1 MRRRR
6 ARPDLQIP
14 PQACVTLA
22 LSMPNLFARVE
33 AAILKPLRRPA
44 LSGVAEHGTFWSL
57 AALIVLVLLRFLPG
71 NPGGLNTLAL
81 FVVVPVCLVFS
92 CIILYRWL
100 VTHVLW
106 KVRNRLIVTYLLMG
120 LAPVVLFVTLATI
133 AAYVFAGQF
142 ATFAASSELQS
153 SLGRLSAENQAF
165 AVHVAHAIAR
175 TPSATSVE
183 LGDYDAANHSV
194 PGRLIVDAW
203 VSTQSDHRRL
213 SLVNEGRELP
223 QHNAGDPITYPE
235 WSRDGSRG
243 MVLDNGRLSL
253 RSLNWS
259 LYGFR
264 GVVLDNG
271 RLFLRAVNSTNA
283 GGHLVT
289 FVSSAPLDPATVD
302 QLAQGL
308 GVIHIIPDVGKALEE
323 DDNKT
328 APVHSTR
335 ATPKELAEQAS
346 GTVNGGKLPASAF
359 LLDRRITFS
368 TPLPTTAWASGKQL
382 TSLLSVTSRPAL
394 LYAHLFGTAVFVG
407 TFIRYGLITLAV
419 VFAVIE
425 LFAFI
430 MAIRLNRTITNAV
443 GDLYRATVAI
453 DSGNFAHR
461 IQVHRRDQ
469 LGALSTSFNTMS
481 ESLERLLEQQ
491 REKERMQ
498 SELEIA
504 QEVQNNLFPHGQVEM
519 PGFELHGVCKPA
531 RTVSGDYYDFLI
543 MGESELTLAMGDIS
557 GKGISAA
564 LLMASLH
571 SAVRAYRF
579 AGEDSFRDT
588 GGTNRFFQ
596 GGATFS
602 SPGKVL
608 SLLNR
613 HLYRSTQPEKYAT
626 LFLAHY
632 DAISRKLV
640 YSNGGQLPP
649 FVLCANGTV
658 RRLDQGGSVVG
669 LLDGLV
675 YEEGTVT
682 LDPGDILI
690 AYSDGVTE
698 PENEFGEFGEE
709 RLIDMVKRHRH
720 LPLAA
725 ISQQVLQSLRAWI
738 GEQEQPDD
746 ITLVLARQAETGL
759 PRLTA

>member
-1 MRRRR
+1 
-6 ARPDLQIP
+6 
-14 PQACVTLA
+14 
-22 LSMPNLFARVE
+22 MPNLFARAE
-33 AAILKPLRRPA
+33 AAVLNPLRRPA
-44 LSGVAEHGTFWSL
+44 LSGVAEHGAFWSL
-57 AALIVLVLLRFLPG
+57 AALLILVLLRFLPG
-71 NPGGLNTLAL
+71 PPGALNTLAL
-81 FVVVPVCLVFS
+81 FVVVPLWLVFS

-100 VTHVLW
+100 VNYVLW
-106 KVRNRLIVTYLLMG
+106 KVRNRLVVTYLLMG

-142 ATFAASSELQS
+142 ATFAATSELQS
-153 SLGRLSAENQAF
+153 TLGRLSAENQAF

-175 TPSATSVE
+175 APSANSVE
-183 LGDYDAANHSV
+183 LGDYEAANHSI
-194 PGRLIVDAW
+194 PGRLTVDAW
-203 VSTQSDHRRL
+203 VGTATDHRHL
-213 SLVNEGRELP
+213 LLISDGRELP
-223 QHNAGDPITYPE
+223 QHNADDPMAYPT
-235 WSRDGSRG
+235 WSHD
-243 MVLDNGRLSL
+243 
-253 RSLNWS
+253 
-259 LYGFR
+259 GFR
-264 GVVLDNG
+264 GVVLDG
-271 RLFLRAVNSTNA
+271 GHLFLRAVNTRTVA
-283 GGHLVT
+283 DHQVT
-289 FVSSAPLDPATVD
+289 FVSSAPLDPTTVD
-302 QLAQGL
+302 ELAQGL
-308 GVIHIIPDVGKALEE
+308 GLIHIIPDVRALAQ
-323 DDNKT
+323 DDSKNT
-328 APVHSTR
+328 HVERGR
-335 ATPKELAEQAS
+335 ASPRELAEQTS
-346 GTVNGGKLPASAF
+346 GTVNGGSLMPGAF

-368 TPLPTTAWASGKQL
+368 APLFTTDWKNGKQL
-382 TSLLSVTSRPAL
+382 ISLISVTSRPAL
-394 LYAHLFGTAVFVG
+394 LYAHLFGTAFVVG
-407 TFIRYGLITLAV
+407 TVIRYGLIILASI
-419 VFAVIE
+419 FAVIE
-425 LFAFI
+425 LIAFI
-430 MAIRLNRTITNAV
+430 MAVRLNRTITNAV
-443 GDLYRATVAI
+443 ADLYRATTAI
-453 DSGNFAHR
+453 DSGNFTHR
-461 IQVHRRDQ
+461 IRVQRRDQ

-519 PGFELHGVCKPA
+519 PGLELHGICKPA

-543 MGESELTLAMGDIS
+543 MGENELCLATGDIS

-579 AGEDSFRDT
+579 AGEDCFGDN
-588 GGTNRFFQ
+588 GGTDRFFQ
-596 GGATFS
+596 GMVTFS

-632 DAISRKLV
+632 NTNTRKLT

-658 RRLDQGGSVVG
+658 RRLDRGGSVVG
-669 LLDGLV
+669 LLDDLV
-675 YEEGTVT
+675 YDEGTVT

-709 RLIDMVKRHRH
+709 RLIEMVQRHRH

-738 GEQEQPDD
+738 GDQEQPDD
-746 ITLVLARQAETGL
+746 ITLVLARQAAAGSN
-759 PRLTA
+759 

>member
-1 MRRRR
+1 M
-6 ARPDLQIP
+6 A
-14 PQACVTLA
+14 
-22 LSMPNLFARVE
+22 NLFVRAE
-33 AAILKPLRRPA
+33 AAVLNPLRRPA
-44 LSGVAEHGTFWSL
+44 LSGVAEHGAFWSS
-57 AALIVLVLLRFLPG
+57 AALILLILSRYLPG
-71 NPGGLNTLAL
+71 PSTGLSTFFLL
-81 FVVVPVCLVFS
+81 FVVPVWLVFS

-142 ATFAASSELQS
+142 ATFAAISELQS
-153 SLGRLSAENQAF
+153 TLGRLSAENQAF
-165 AVHVAHAIAR
+165 TVHVAHVIAR
-175 TPSATSVE
+175 APSANSVE
-183 LGDYDAANHSV
+183 LADYEAAYHSV
-194 PGRLIVDAW
+194 PGRLMVDAW
-203 VSTQSDHRRL
+203 VGSKTDHHQIL
-213 SLVNEGRELP
+213 LINNGKELP
-223 QHNAGDPITYPE
+223 QHNASNPLAYPT
-235 WSRDGSRG
+235 WSPD
-243 MVLDNGRLSL
+243 
-253 RSLNWS
+253 
-259 LYGFR
+259 GFR
-264 GVVLDNG
+264 GVVLDDG
-271 RLFLRAVNSTNA
+271 RLFLRAVNMRTV
-283 GGHLVT
+283 GDQQVT
-289 FVSSAPLDPATVD
+289 FVSSAPLDPTTVD

-308 GVIHIIPDVGKALEE
+308 GLIHIIPDVGKALAEE
-323 DDNKT
+323 DSKSPHMRRPLT
-328 APVHSTR
+328 GR
-335 ATPKELAEQAS
+335 ELAAQTS
-346 GTVNGGKLPASAF
+346 STVTGGKLPAGAF
-359 LLDRRITFS
+359 LLDRRITF
-368 TPLPTTAWASGKQL
+368 TAPLTTTEWRSGKPL
-382 TSLLSVTSRPAL
+382 TSLLNVTSRPAL
-394 LYAHLFGTAVFVG
+394 LYAHLFGAAVFVG
-407 TFIRYGLITLAV
+407 TVIRVGLIVLAAI
-419 VFAVIE
+419 FAVIE
-425 LFAFI
+425 LIAFI
-430 MAIRLNRTITNAV
+430 MAVRLNRTITNAV
-443 GDLYRATVAI
+443 ADLYQATVAI
-453 DSGNFAHR
+453 DSGDFAHR
-461 IQVHRRDQ
+461 IRVQRRDQ

-519 PGFELHGVCKPA
+519 PGLELHGVCKPA

-543 MGESELTLAMGDIS
+543 MGESELTVAMGDIS

-579 AGEDSFRDT
+579 AGEDCFSDN
-588 GGTNRFFQ
+588 GGTDRFFQ

-632 DAISRKLV
+632 NTNTRKLV
-640 YSNGGQLPP
+640 YANGGQLPP
-649 FVLCANGTV
+649 FVLCTNGTV
-658 RRLDQGGSVVG
+658 RRLDRGGSVVG
-669 LLDGLV
+669 LLDELV
-675 YEEGTVT
+675 YDEGTVT

-709 RLIDMVKRHRH
+709 RLIEMVERHRH

-725 ISQQVLQSLRAWI
+725 ISAQVLQSLRAWI

-746 ITLVLARQAETGL
+746 ITLVLARQATDHANGGNPVPQIEVSS
-759 PRLTA
+759 

>member
-1 MRRRR
+1 
-6 ARPDLQIP
+6 
-14 PQACVTLA
+14 
-22 LSMPNLFARVE
+22 MPNLFTRAE
-33 AAILKPLRRPA
+33 AAILNPLRRPA
-44 LSGVAEHGTFWSL
+44 LSGVAEHGAFWSL
-57 AALIVLVLLRFLPG
+57 AALVVLVLLRFLPG
-71 NPGGLNTLAL
+71 PSGLLSTLAL
-81 FVVVPVCLVFS
+81 TVVIPVWLVFS

-100 VTHVLW
+100 VHYVLW
-106 KVRNRLIVTYLLMG
+106 KVRNRLVVTYLLMA
-120 LAPVVLFVTLATI
+120 LAPMVLFVTLATI

-142 ATFAASSELQS
+142 ATFAATSELETM
-153 SLGRLSAENQAF
+153 LGRLGAENQAF

-175 TPSATSVE
+175 APTANAIE
-183 LGDYDAANHSV
+183 LGDYDAANHTI
-194 PGRLIVDAW
+194 PGRLLVDAW
-203 VSTQSDHRRL
+203 VSSQTDNRHLLLVSD
-213 SLVNEGRELP
+213 GRELP
-223 QHNAGDPITYPE
+223 QHNADNSITFPT
-235 WSRDGSRG
+235 WARDSRG
-243 MVLDNGRLSL
+243 VVLDNDRLFAGAVN
-253 RSLNWS
+253 RSRE
-259 LYGFR
+259 GFR
-264 GVVLDNG
+264 GVVLDEG
-271 RLFLRAVNSTNA
+271 RLFLRAINSRTV
-283 GGHLVT
+283 GDHTVT
-289 FVSSAPLDPATVD
+289 FVSSAPLDPATVS

-308 GVIHIIPDVGKALEE
+308 GIVHVIPDVSKALQE
-323 DDNKT
+323 DETEGTRLHTGQELAVQT
-328 APVHSTR
+328 ASTVSGGTL
-335 ATPKELAEQAS
+335 ATP
-346 GTVNGGKLPASAF
+346 AF

-368 TPLPTTAWASGKQL
+368 APLTTWEWHNGRQL
-382 TSLLSVTSRPAL
+382 ISLVNVTSRPSL
-394 LYAHLFGTAVFVG
+394 LYAHLFGTAVLVG
-407 TFIRYGLITLAV
+407 KWIRYILITLAAI
-419 VFAVIE
+419 FAVIE
-425 LFAFI
+425 LIAFI
-430 MAIRLNRTITNAV
+430 MAIRLNRTITNAI
-443 GDLYRATVAI
+443 GDLYRATTAI

-461 IQVHRRDQ
+461 IQVQRRDQ

-504 QEVQNNLFPHGQVEM
+504 QEVQNNLFPHGQAEM
-519 PGFELHGVCKPA
+519 PGLELHGVCKPA

-543 MGESELTLAMGDIS
+543 MGESELTLAIGDIS

-579 AGEDSFRDT
+579 AGEDCFSNN
-588 GGTNRFFQ
+588 GGTDRFFQ

-632 DAISRKLV
+632 DTNSRLLT

-649 FVLCANGTV
+649 FVLCANGNV
-658 RRLDQGGSVVG
+658 RRLDRGGSVVG
-669 LLDGLV
+669 LLDNLV
-675 YEEGTVT
+675 YDEGSVT

-709 RLIDMVKRHRH
+709 RLIEMVTRHRH

-738 GEQEQPDD
+738 GDQEQPDD
-746 ITLVLARQAETGL
+746 ITLVLARQAANHANGVLRKTDIELSAQQT
-759 PRLTA
+759 